1 MLIYSLDRKKI
12 IKARSLSVEKNMT
25 TKKEEK
31 YAIVAE
37 NNAGFSAVIAA
48 LYPDEKTAVDALEKA
63 YQAFA
68 DGAKA
73 YKFD

>member
-37 NNAGFSAVIAA
+37 NIAGLSAVIAA
-48 LYPDEKTAVDALEKA
+48 LYPDEKTATDALEKA

-68 DGAKA
+68 GGAKA